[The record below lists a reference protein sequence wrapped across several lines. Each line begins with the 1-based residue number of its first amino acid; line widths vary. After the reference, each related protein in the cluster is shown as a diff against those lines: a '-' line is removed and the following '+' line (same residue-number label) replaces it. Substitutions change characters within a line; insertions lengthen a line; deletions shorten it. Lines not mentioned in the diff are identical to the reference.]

1 MMDDA
6 TAGPQGASS
15 ERKQVLDEI
24 VDLLAAPVGCPAM
37 TVGRVPLGQELV
49 QAGAGAIVQEG
60 RGSPEPTS
68 AGVSKR
74 ACP

>member
-1 MMDDA
+1 MMDGA

-24 VDLLAAPVGCPAM
+24 VDLRAAQVGRSVVS
-37 TVGRVPLGQELV
+37 VGRVPLGQELV

-60 RGSPEPTS
+60 GGSPEPTS

>member
-15 ERKQVLDEI
+15 ERMQVLDEI
-24 VDLLAAPVGCPAM
+24 VDLRAAQ
-37 TVGRVPLGQELV
+37 VGRSVVSVGFRWVKSSCRLAHEPSCRK
-49 QAGAGAIVQEG
+49 GAVRQ
-60 RGSPEPTS
+60 RSTS